1 VVIIPPFPV
10 FMIRDL
16 NELLGVHHHG
26 RRASS
31 LERERESNLME
42 DVTWGGLFPRAA
54 SCVSFFGFPA
64 TSDDFYA
71 VLERAMQLEFLSD
84 ERPEQKRLVMPVP
97 AMLVKR
103 RFWQPE
109 EHSHRMPKTQR
120 LAEWR
125 LNMPRSCAI

>member
-1 VVIIPPFPV
+1 
-10 FMIRDL
+10 MLRDL

-54 SCVSFFGFPA
+54 SCVPFFGFPG

-71 VLERAMQLEFLSD
+71 VLERAMPELEALSD

-103 RFWQPE
+103 RSSQPE
-109 EHSHRMPKTQR
+109 EHTHRMLKTQR

-125 LNMPRSCAI
+125 LNMLRWCAI